1 MSGFIGEFFGTLVL
15 IVLGVGCCAAT
26 NLKQT
31 YATKQN
37 WTFIC
42 LSWGMAVTFGVYV
55 AGMLGSQ
62 GHLNPAVTIGFALF
76 GYFPWSQ
83 VLPYLAGQFLGAFVG
98 AVLVI
103 IQYYPHFK
111 ASHGVEEGNAVNIF
125 ATMPAIKNPVFNFL
139 SEVIATGVFIF
150 ALLNLG
156 TFTTGLKPV
165 IVGLLI
171 MVIGLS
177 LGSTTGFALNPAR
190 DWAPR
195 LAYTILPIPGKSSA
209 HWEYAWVPMLGPL
222 AGGIIAAGL
231 QFILQAMNFVK

>member
-1 MSGFIGEFFGTLVL
+1 
-15 IVLGVGCCAAT
+15 
-26 NLKQT
+26 
-31 YATKQN
+31 
-37 WTFIC
+37 
-42 LSWGMAVTFGVYV
+42 
-55 AGMLGSQ
+55 
-62 GHLNPAVTIGFALF
+62 
-76 GYFPWSQ
+76 
-83 VLPYLAGQFLGAFVG
+83 
-98 AVLVI
+98 
-103 IQYYPHFK
+103 
-111 ASHGVEEGNAVNIF
+111 
-125 ATMPAIKNPVFNFL
+125 MPTIKNPVFNFL